1 MTAGGFRTGAAMKPL
16 RLLVPVAF
24 AALAALS
31 PTPPSRAQDPDAAP
45 MRAAKAAE
53 RLAAINSISA
63 QLKAFRKDDYKTA
76 VTYQSAGLRHNFPST
91 DAFRTMMVRTYPEF
105 AHSKSVQFGSAKSD
119 AAGAHLAIQASVTG
133 QDGVTVRAVY
143 LMVREGKTYRVEGV
157 AGGAQAPPGG
167 GVNAPA
173 NDV

>member
-1 MTAGGFRTGAAMKPL
+1 MKTVRPL
-16 RLLVPVAF
+16 SPIAL

-31 PTPPSRAQDPDAAP
+31 VALPSRGQGPDAAP

-53 RLAAINSISA
+53 RTAAINSIQA
-63 QLKAFRKDDYKTA
+63 QLTAFRKGDYKTA
-76 VTYQSAGLRHNFPST
+76 VSYQSMGLRHNFPST
-91 DAFRTMMVRTYPEF
+91 DAFRAMMVRTYPEF
-105 AHSKSVQFGSAKSD
+105 AHSKSVTFGPAKCN
-119 AAGAHLAIQASVTG
+119 AAGLHLAIQAAVTG

-157 AGGAQAPPGG
+157 AGGAQAPGG
-167 GVNAPA
+167 GLNAPT

>member
-1 MTAGGFRTGAAMKPL
+1 MTVGRFRTGAAMKLNP
-16 RLLVPVAF
+16 LVPVAF

-31 PTPPSRAQDPDAAP
+31 VAPPARAQDLDAAP
-45 MRAAKAAE
+45 MRAAKPAE

-63 QLKAFRKDDYKTA
+63 QLKAFRKDDYKMA
-76 VTYQSAGLRHNFPST
+76 ATYQSAGLRHNFAST

-105 AHSKSVQFGSAKSD
+105 AHFKSVQFGPAKSD
-119 AAGAHLAIQASVTG
+119 ATGAHLAIQASVTG

-143 LMVREGKTYRVEGV
+143 LMVREGKTYHVEGV
-157 AGGAQAPPGG
+157 AGGAQAPPDGME
-167 GVNAPA
+167 NAPA